1 MVTGGT
7 QVYFTGQTFQN
18 FSSPTSSSPP
28 LPSGTTLEPGLST
41 GGPSGAAGDLRQSSH
56 WKDDGQTGIFIGIMD
71 PNIASGIRIDATE
84 NDFSAL
90 ETIGWDLSGNAPI
103 PPPPPPPAP
112 PINDNF
118 SDALVLIGCGG
129 RVEANNVGATKQ
141 SNEPNNSDSPGST
154 RSVWYQWQATTTGS
168 ITFDTRGSNFDT
180 VLEIFTG
187 SDVGSLTS
195 IGHNDD
201 TDDPGT
207 PTGPISPASLHS
219 A

>member
-1 MVTGGT
+1 
-7 QVYFTGQTFQN
+7 
-18 FSSPTSSSPP
+18 
-28 LPSGTTLEPGLST
+28 
-41 GGPSGAAGDLRQSSH
+41 
-56 WKDDGQTGIFIGIMD
+56 MD

-84 NDFSAL
+84 NDFSVL
-90 ETIGWDLSGNAPI
+90 ETIGWDLLGNAPI

-141 SNEPNNSDSPGST
+141 TNEPNNSDSPGST

-207 PTGPISPASLHS
+207 PTGDRPHKCRHD
-219 A
+219 